1 MKLEEIIKLI
11 DAGYTKEDIQA
22 MNAPEPEAEPEAEA
36 APEAPAAPAES
47 AELQAIRQDLAD
59 LKKGL
64 YALNVMNS
72 SQPEKKTADDVLQ
85 AALSGGKEAK

>member
-22 MNAPEPEAEPEAEA
+22 MNAPEPEAESEPEA
-36 APEAPAAPAES
+36 APEVPAAPAES

-72 SQPEKKTADDVLQ
+72 SQPEKKTADDVLK
-85 AALSGGKEAK
+85 AALGGGKEA

>member
-1 MKLEEIIKLI
+1 MKLEDIIKLI

-22 MNAPEPEAEPEAEA
+22 MNAPEPEAEPEA
-36 APEAPAAPAES
+36 APEAEPAAPAES

-72 SQPEKKTADDVLQ
+72 SQPEKKTADDVLK
-85 AALSGGKEAK
+85 AALGGGKEA

>member
-1 MKLEEIIKLI
+1 MTLAEIIKLI
-11 DAGYTKEDIQA
+11 DAGFTKEDIQA
-22 MNAPEPEAEPEAEA
+22 MNQPEAEPEPEA
-36 APEAPAAPAES
+36 KPEPEAPAAPAES

-72 SQPEKKTADDVLQ
+72 SQPERKTADDVLK
-85 AALSGGKEAK
+85 AALGGGKEA

>member
-22 MNAPEPEAEPEAEA
+22 MNTPEPETEPEA
-36 APEAPAAPAES
+36 APEPAPAAPAES

-72 SQPEKKTADDVLQ
+72 SQPERKTADDVLQ

>member
-22 MNAPEPEAEPEAEA
+22 MNAPEPEAEPEA

-72 SQPEKKTADDVLQ
+72 SQPERKTADDVLQ
-85 AALSGGKEAK
+85 AALGGGKEAK

>member
-22 MNAPEPEAEPEAEA
+22 MDAPELEAEPEPET
-36 APEAPAAPAES
+36 PEAPAAPAES

-72 SQPEKKTADDVLQ
+72 SQPEKKTADDVLK
-85 AALSGGKEAK
+85 AALSGGKEA